1 MKKRLNNIIYT
12 YTITK
17 MENHYDTLG
26 LDKNATSEEIKRAYR
41 TLSFKYHPDRNKEE
55 GAMQMFQKI
64 NAANEIL
71 SDQMKRTAYDM
82 QMNMGID
89 IDIEMGDLNNIFG
102 SLFGGLGGGT
112 GGPKIHVF
120 KGGFGSG
127 LAGLGGEFIQSL
139 QKPPPV
145 IKDVYISFEQSYSG
159 SSVTLDLETWNI
171 VNNVKVPNHTTIQFD
186 IPAGI
191 YDNETICLKNMGNI
205 VHNNIKGDVKVIIH
219 ITDHS
224 EFMREGDDL
233 VYNKTLSL
241 KEALCGF
248 EFMVKHLNGKSYL
261 FNNKE
266 IVVHP
271 NFKKFVPGLG
281 FKRDGEVGNLIIRFV
296 IEFPESIQEE
306 TKEKLREL
314 L

>member
-1 MKKRLNNIIYT
+1 
-12 YTITK
+12 

-26 LDKNATSEEIKRAYR
+26 LDKTATNEEIKKAYR
-41 TLSFKYHPDRNKEE
+41 TLSFKYHPDRNKDD
-55 GAMQMFQKI
+55 GAMQMFQKV
-64 NAANEIL
+64 NAANEVL
-71 SDQMKRTAYDM
+71 SDQMKRAAYDM

-89 IDIEMGDLNNIFG
+89 VEMGDLNNIFD
-102 SLFGGLGGGT
+102 SLFGGMSNMNFGGGA
-112 GGPKIHVF
+112 GPKIHVF
-120 KGGFGSG
+120 KGGFGPG

-145 IKDVYISFEQSYSG
+145 IKDVYISLEQSYSG

-171 VNNVKVPNHTTIQFD
+171 VNNMKVPNHNTIQFD
-186 IPAGI
+186 IPPGI
-191 YDNETICLKNMGNI
+191 YDNETICLKNMGNT
-205 VHNNIKGDVKVIIH
+205 VHNNVKGDVKVNIH
-219 ITDHS
+219 VTDHS
-224 EFMREGDDL
+224 DFIREGDDL
-233 VYNKTLSL
+233 VYNKALSL

-266 IVVHP
+266 IVIHP

-281 FKRDGEVGNLIIRFV
+281 FKRDEEVGNLIIRFI
-296 IEFPESIQEE
+296 IEFPETINEE